1 MQIITCAQPGI
12 QSGLYSP
19 KAWHLNTHALQEGM
33 VKARRNKVVLRWS
46 QALVLQVT
54 SVSLHSGIKVLLPD
68 LPHPVHIQS
77 LLGHL
82 ASFLKRH

>member
-1 MQIITCAQPGI
+1 MEIITCAQPGI

-33 VKARRNKVVLRWS
+33 VKARRNKVVLRWW
-46 QALVLQVT
+46 QALALQAT
-54 SVSLHSGIKVLLPD
+54 SVALHSGLKVLLPD
-68 LPHPVHIQS
+68 LPPPVDIQS

-82 ASFLKRH
+82 ASFLKWH